1 MKLVLLFALI
11 CICVIP
17 KSEGQSVEELNSE
30 LNMLEK
36 AIDLR
41 FRHILEDMD
50 KKVNEVCLE

>member
-11 CICVIP
+11 CICIIP
-17 KSEGQSVEELNSE
+17 ESKGQSVKELNSD

-41 FRHILEDMD
+41 FRHILKDMY

>member
-11 CICVIP
+11 IS
-17 KSEGQSVEELNSE
+17 KSKSQSVRELNEE

-41 FRHILEDMD
+41 FGSILKDMD